1 MRNKTN
7 KHLGIEIEPDLH
19 RKLRYIAKFEG
30 RSINREIIY
39 LIQQC
44 VKSFEA
50 ANGEIISSETNS
62 EDKKE

>member
-50 ANGEIISSETNS
+50 TNGEIISSETNS